1 MTRTFLFWKLK
12 PFQPMKHL
20 DFSLTLSLGT
30 YTKFDEL
37 KFCLPSAVKINFNIS
52 IST

>member
-1 MTRTFLFWKLK
+1 MTRHFLFSKLK
-12 PFQPMKHL
+12 PFQPMKYL

-37 KFCLPSAVKINFNIS
+37 KCCLSSAVRTNFNIS
-52 IST
+52 RST